1 MPIAVSI
8 SSSLGTYQG
17 GAYQLGGV
25 GAPLTITSTFASVQ
39 INSLTFG
46 SATFISTNS
55 PAGSFGVL
63 IEPPAGNLVALTLKG
78 ITGDTGIP
86 IATNLPTL
94 ISFGT
99 PSSANA
105 VGLTS
110 GGAIVGVVS
119 LTFF

>member
-1 MPIAVSI
+1 M
-8 SSSLGTYQG
+8 GTYQG
-17 GAYQLGGV
+17 GTYQLGG
-25 GAPLTITSTFASVQ
+25 AASPLTITSSFTSVQ

-46 SATFISTNS
+46 SATFITTNS

-78 ITGDTGIP
+78 VTGDTGIP

-94 ISFGT
+94 LSFGT
-99 PSSANA
+99 PASANA

-110 GGAIVGVVS
+110 GGAIVGVVTLS
-119 LTFF
+119 FF

>member
-8 SSSLGTYQG
+8 SSNLGTYQG
-17 GAYQLGGV
+17 GVYQLGAPA
-25 GAPLTITSTFASVQ
+25 APLPITSTYTSVQ

-63 IEPPAGNLVALTLKG
+63 IQPPASNLIRLTLKG

-86 IATNLPTL
+86 LSPNLPTL
-94 ISFGT
+94 IPFFDPT
-99 PSSANA
+99 AANA

-110 GGAIVGVVS
+110 AGAIVGPTTLS
-119 LTFF
+119 FF